1 MSNEHIK
8 VILGQEELQK
18 LSQEIACLQDL
29 AMSLQAVG
37 LQVASDKVLKSC
49 WKISNVLAE
58 NSWDIESTEFTA
70 PSMTEDEAKAL
81 KQKIVEILYAEL
93 DVAEYEPGYSSIE
106 GRQEAADR
114 IIAEIIAPDSS
125 TDQTVHLRSGAC

>member
-18 LSQEIACLQDL
+18 LSQEISCLQDL

-49 WKISNVLAE
+49 RKISNVLAL
-58 NSWDIESTEFTA
+58 TQ
-70 PSMTEDEAKAL
+70 P
-81 KQKIVEILYAEL
+81 
-93 DVAEYEPGYSSIE
+93 
-106 GRQEAADR
+106 
-114 IIAEIIAPDSS
+114 
-125 TDQTVHLRSGAC
+125 

>member
-18 LSQEIACLQDL
+18 LSQEISCLQDL

-49 WKISNVLAE
+49 RKISNVL
-58 NSWDIESTEFTA
+58 
-70 PSMTEDEAKAL
+70 P
-81 KQKIVEILYAEL
+81 
-93 DVAEYEPGYSSIE
+93 
-106 GRQEAADR
+106 
-114 IIAEIIAPDSS
+114 
-125 TDQTVHLRSGAC
+125 

>member
-37 LQVASDKVLKSC
+37 LQVASDKVLQIVPEMRYPTSRA
-49 WKISNVLAE
+49 L
-58 NSWDIESTEFTA
+58 T
-70 PSMTEDEAKAL
+70 DEAGSRAGPL
-81 KQKIVEILYAEL
+81 
-93 DVAEYEPGYSSIE
+93 
-106 GRQEAADR
+106 
-114 IIAEIIAPDSS
+114 
-125 TDQTVHLRSGAC
+125 